1 MTTEQS
7 RRLVRAAGLAA
18 VVAAAFVG
26 LTAGGGSSPR
36 LAAAQKDKAA
46 AAPRCRLKEKPT
58 EGGELSPG
66 INACRG
72 CHTGA
77 DTGQATGFVQKYKS
91 NEFILLNE
99 AATWDENDV
108 HSVAYANLSGPL
120 GQKMEKRLGY
130 KVAEAPQCL
139 TCHSVDLHPDTP
151 LKQKTFD
158 DFATNDTGVNCT
170 ACHGLYERWQSEHY
184 KEPTRKGQPI
194 PWREKDP
201 AYKFHRGMHALRNP
215 AVKAR
220 LCTSCHV
227 GCADEGKVVTHE
239 MYAAG
244 HPPLPPF
251 ELASF
256 VECEPKHWAHPTDPR
271 LAFFA
276 QLADKTPDRA
286 WPLYHFHPAAKEA
299 YLARNL
305 AAGAI
310 ASLEAELSLLA
321 TDAGAVATDPEAS
334 GMDYARFDCYACH
347 HDLKYPSDRQARG
360 YEGPPGRPPLK
371 AWIGVLPEVVAKHA
385 EGLDNPELKVT
396 AAEFGPRWQA
406 VRKAAVARPFGH
418 PAELQQAAGKL
429 AEWCDGFLKVL
440 GDAPAPVYT
449 PQQAERLLEMIAAA
463 GGSPRWAADPEAAM
477 QLTWAYLTLR
487 ADLKKPADEARLEEL
502 RKAVVVRVRDPEHYS
517 NKETKKP
524 YPVESY
530 LQPRLQK
537 IAAHDAAAF
546 RRAFLDLTGGTRK

>member
-7 RRLVRAAGLAA
+7 RRLVRAGGLAA
-18 VVAAAFVG
+18 VAVVG
-26 LTAGGGSSPR
+26 FLALTVGEGSVPR
-36 LAAAQKDKAA
+36 LSATQKDKA
-46 AAPRCRLKEKPT
+46 AAPRCRLKEKPAD
-58 EGGELSPG
+58 PG
-66 INACRG
+66 KNAPGANYCRG
-72 CHTGA
+72 CHSGA
-77 DTGQATGFVQKYKS
+77 DMGQAAGYVRKYKS
-91 NEFILLNE
+91 NEFVLLDE
-99 AATWDENDV
+99 ATTWDQKDV
-108 HSVAYANLSGPL
+108 HSIAYANLSGPL
-120 GQKMEKRLGY
+120 GQKMEKALGY
-130 KVAEAPQCL
+130 NVARDPKCL
-139 TCHSVDLHPDTP
+139 TCHSVDLAPDIP
-151 LKQKTFD
+151 LGRKEFKQ
-158 DFATNDTGVNCT
+158 FATNETGVNCT
-170 ACHGLYERWQSEHY
+170 LCHGLGRNWQFEHSE
-184 KEPTRKGQPI
+184 EPTMEGEPL
-194 PWREKDP
+194 PWREKTP
-201 AYKFHRGMHALRNP
+201 RAKFDRGMHDLRNP

-256 VECEPKHWAHPTDPR
+256 VECEPKHWAYPTDPR
-271 LAFFA
+271 LAFFT
-276 QLADKTPDRA
+276 QLAEKSPDKT
-286 WPLYHFHPAAKEA
+286 WPLYHFFPAAKEV

-310 ASLEAELSLLA
+310 AALEADLNLIA
-321 TDAGAVATDPEAS
+321 ADAGAVASNPEAA

-371 AWIGVLPEVVAKHA
+371 AWVGVLPEVVAKHA
-385 EGLDNPELKVT
+385 EGLDNPELKAM

-429 AEWCDGFLKVL
+429 ADWCDGFLKIL

-449 PQQAERLLEMIAAA
+449 PQQAERLLDTIAAA

-487 ADLKKPADEARLEEL
+487 ADLKKPADGAKLEEL
-502 RKAVVVRVRDPEHYS
+502 KKVVAVRVRDPEHYS

-530 LQPRLQK
+530 LRPRLQK
-537 IAAHDAAAF
+537 IAGHDAAAF
-546 RRAFLDLTGGTRK
+546 RRAFLDLTGGMRK